1 MAIIFDPATRLFTLE
16 QRGLDFGDAGKVFYG
31 PHLTIEDDR
40 IDYGETRYFT
50 VGFLEERIVVLVWTP
65 RGDDLRII
73 SMRKAN
79 DREQKTYGPRL
90 AGH

>member
-1 MAIIFDPATRLFTLE
+1 MAILFDPVKRLLTLE
-16 QRGLDFGDAGKVFYG
+16 QRGLDFSDAGQVFDG

-40 IDYGETRYFT
+40 IDYRETRYFT
-50 VGFLEERIVVLVWTP
+50 VGFLNERLVVLVWTP
-65 RGDDLRII
+65 RGDDQRII

-79 DREQKTYGPRL
+79 DREQKAYGPRL